1 MRGYFVVGDL
11 AYVKTE
17 ACVVPLLG
25 EILEETVTTQEI
37 INLNKELTKIINLFK
52 ADKNSGYTLLS
63 SNQETKLIIKIQEIE
78 RRLGTTIV
86 IEGIYNDKQGY

>member
-1 MRGYFVVGDL
+1 M
-11 AYVKTE
+11 
-17 ACVVPLLG
+17 
-25 EILEETVTTQEI
+25 TTQET

-63 SNQETKLIIKIQEIE
+63 SKQETKLIIKIQEIE

-86 IEGIYNDKQGY
+86 IEGIYNDKQGC

>member
-1 MRGYFVVGDL
+1 M
-11 AYVKTE
+11 
-17 ACVVPLLG
+17 
-25 EILEETVTTQEI
+25 TTQEI